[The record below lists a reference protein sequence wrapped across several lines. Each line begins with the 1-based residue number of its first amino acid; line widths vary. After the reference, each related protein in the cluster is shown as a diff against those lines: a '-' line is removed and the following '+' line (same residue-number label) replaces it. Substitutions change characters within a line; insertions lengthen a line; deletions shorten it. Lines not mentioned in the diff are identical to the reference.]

1 MSDEIT
7 HMSGSYRMEL
17 LKGNNWM
24 PWKRHMLAVLRDL
37 GLETYLDKDS
47 KAPVAADP
55 MKPMKE
61 EKEAEKKWKDGD
73 TKART
78 RIELVISDSEM
89 IHIIG
94 AMSANKMWKQLT
106 LVKESR
112 GKLGVLATRRALYR
126 MITDDGFNLIEH
138 ISKLRKLQEE
148 LHLMGSLIAD
158 EDFTNIQVSSLPESW
173 DLYMSTYLGSKTD
186 GSTLTSHKLITI
198 LLEEDRWR

>member
-7 HMSGSYRMEL
+7 HTSGSYRMEL

-24 PWKRHMLAVLRDL
+24 PWKRRMLAVLRDL

-55 MKPMKE
+55 TKPTKE

-73 TKART
+73 AKART
-78 RIELVISDSEM
+78 RIELAIGDSEM

-94 AMSANKMWKQLT
+94 AMSANEMWKQLT

-112 GKLGVLATRRALYR
+112 GKLGVLAT
-126 MITDDGFNLIEH
+126 
-138 ISKLRKLQEE
+138 
-148 LHLMGSLIAD
+148 
-158 EDFTNIQVSSLPESW
+158 
-173 DLYMSTYLGSKTD
+173 
-186 GSTLTSHKLITI
+186 
-198 LLEEDRWR
+198 